1 MTITRG
7 NQVNRFVIADPAL
20 CIGCHTCEAACS
32 ENHRLHGLQS
42 QPRLKVMRN
51 STESAPQLCHHCEDA
66 PCAQVCPVNA
76 ITRIDGAIQ
85 LNESLCVSCKLCGI
99 ACPFGAIEFAG
110 SRPLAI
116 PANSNTSKA
125 PPAPPAPARVSPFLD
140 WVPGVR
146 AIAVKCDLCYFDEEG
161 PACVRTCPTK
171 SLYLVNNDD
180 IARASK
186 RKRELTVFTD
196 LGDLSLFQSQQ
207 GER

>member
-1 MTITRG
+1 M
-7 NQVNRFVIADPAL
+7 NRFVIADPSL

-32 ENHRLHGLQS
+32 ENHRQHGLQS

-51 STESAPQLCHHCEDA
+51 SKDSAPQLCHHCEDA

-76 ITRIDGAIQ
+76 ITRVDGAIQ

-99 ACPFGAIEFAG
+99 ACPFGAI
-110 SRPLAI
+110 
-116 PANSNTSKA
+116 
-125 PPAPPAPARVSPFLD
+125 
-140 WVPGVR
+140 
-146 AIAVKCDLCYFDEEG
+146 AVKCDLCHFDPDG

-171 SLYLVNNDD
+171 SLRLVNNQD

-186 RKRELTVFTD
+186 RKRELTINTD